1 MTKPLA
7 RNHFRPSFGMS
18 PLYLAGRADWIRQ
31 FQLSLFEP
39 GNPLRVS
46 LISGPRG
53 IGKTVLLNEF
63 EDTASSY
70 GWVVLRASPRPN
82 MIHHLMETVIPTAL
96 NKLLDQPATKRK
108 ISSLN
113 IAGVGGISLESHAG
127 VTAKPTL
134 NTMLRDLLDKVE
146 GIFITIDEVQSAP
159 IEPMHELTTTIQ
171 DLRRDELNIAFA
183 GAGLQVGIDE
193 LLTHEGMTFLR
204 RAEMIQLT
212 MVPPQEVA
220 NALSETMADSQKQ
233 FIGGALQSA
242 TALTHGYPY
251 LIQTVGSLLW
261 AQAEIDKET
270 TITDDTVAK
279 IKNDAIVRIGHQVH
293 RPALVTISEREL
305 TFLLLMAE
313 LGPQPVST
321 ATLAEKMGLKANAA
335 SQVRAKLLGREL
347 IEAPARGVVDFTL
360 PYMREYLQTT
370 FSSADSLDT
379 KQHHLKQ

>member
-1 MTKPLA
+1 MDKSLA

-63 EDTASSY
+63 EDTASRY
-70 GWVVLRASPRPN
+70 GWVVLRAYPRDN
-82 MIHHLMETVIPTAL
+82 MIEHLMETVIPTAVH
-96 NKLLDQPATKRK
+96 KLHHESETKRS
-108 ISSLN
+108 ISGFT
-113 IAGVGGISLESHAG
+113 IAGVGGINFESRAG
-127 VTAKPTL
+127 STSTAKPTL
-134 NTMLRDLLDKVE
+134 NTMLRDLLAKVE

-159 IEPMHELTTTIQ
+159 IDGMHELATTIQ

-193 LLTHEGMTFLR
+193 LLNHEGMTFLR

-212 MVPPQEVA
+212 MVPHQDVA
-220 NALSETMADSQKQ
+220 NTLSETMEESKKH
-233 FIGGALQSA
+233 FIDNSLTNAA
-242 TALTHGYPY
+242 ALTHGYPY

-261 AQAEIDKET
+261 AQAEIDQQT
-270 TITDDTVAK
+270 TITENTVIK
-279 IKNDAIVRIGHQVH
+279 ITNDVIVRIGHQVH

-321 ATLAEKMGLKANAA
+321 ATIAERMGLKANAA

-360 PYMREYLQTT
+360 PYMREYLQAT
-370 FSSADSLDT
+370 FNDKA
-379 KQHHLKQ
+379 